1 MATGCIL
8 ENHIPVRNSQ
18 ASLESILAERREMAN
33 RKHKVQFDA
42 HRIVREEVPVKFK
55 TRDGERVSFEAKKK
69 VKEPVRV
76 KFMAKN

>member
-1 MATGCIL
+1 MNLVVDSYTRAPRAANPKGRCFMA
-8 ENHIPVRNSQ
+8 
-18 ASLESILAERREMAN
+18 
-33 RKHKVQFDA
+33 KHRVEFNA
-42 HRIVREEVPVKFK
+42 HRTVREEVPVKFK